1 MDCIE
6 HTDNSAL
13 PTISAFHYQVLV
25 ALDKCFSSNDY
36 NAVWIEQDG
45 DVSVIGDSIETSEQV
60 EVKDYSS
67 SNLTDNH
74 HNFWNTL
81 KNWLD
86 PAFDHTH
93 YGRLILHT
101 TQPFGKDTRLSSWND
116 SANEQKRLDILK
128 DIFSKRTQ
136 EELNQ
141 VDPSPIIKI
150 QKYVMDSQNESRLQE
165 IIGKVIIYTEAC
177 NQENLKKSLE
187 SKLDGFIP
195 KANQETFI
203 QALIGFVYNQSSKS
217 KWSVTKE
224 SFNAKRLELTGYF
237 RQKEFTFPMF
247 SGKDASDEDVEKNKG
262 CLFVQKI
269 IDIDYESEIPCAV
282 GNWLEY
288 TSSLNSQLD
297 EYPLYL
303 EKTKVY
309 KEKLLHIFER
319 DYNTN
324 CIKFKIAQMP
334 KEVNDYSK
342 IFYNETINKT
352 PLKMEQ
358 YDPPMEYKNGI
369 IHDAMND
376 DELNLKWKLEE

>member
-13 PTISAFHYQVLV
+13 STINAFHYQVLV
-25 ALDKCFSSNDY
+25 AFDKCFSSSDY

-45 DVSVIGDSIETSEQV
+45 DVSVIGNSTETSEQI

-86 PAFDHTH
+86 PAFNHTH

-116 SANEQKRLDILK
+116 TENEQERLDILK

-136 EELNQ
+136 DELNQ
-141 VDPSPIIKI
+141 TELSPIIKI
-150 QKYVMDSQNESRLQE
+150 QKYVMDSQNESRLLK
-165 IIGKVIIYTEAC
+165 IIGKVVIYTEAC
-177 NQENLKKSLE
+177 NQENLKESLE

-203 QALIGFVYNQSSKS
+203 QTLIGFVYDQSSKS

-224 SFNAKRLELTGYF
+224 SFNAKRIELTGYF
-237 RQKEFTFPMF
+237 SKKEFTFPLF
-247 SGKDASDEDVEKNKG
+247 FGKDASDEDVEKNKD

-269 IDIDYESEIPCAV
+269 VDIDYESEIPSAV
-282 GNWLEY
+282 GNWLEF

-303 EKTKVY
+303 EKTKAY
-309 KEKLLHIFER
+309 KEKLLKVFER
-319 DYNTN
+319 DYKTN
-324 CIKFKIAQMP
+324 CIKFKTAQRP
-334 KEVNDYSK
+334 KDVNDYSK
-342 IFYNETINKT
+342 IFYNETINKV
-352 PLKMEQ
+352 PLKLEQ
-358 YDPPMEYKNGI
+358 DEPPMEYKNGI

-376 DELNLKWKLEE
+376 DELNIKWKLEE